1 VTPPKCCRVVAE
13 TGDRIA
19 QTIHVLAHSKS
30 PFSTGQV
37 SDFAGCSMDEAQRY
51 LDAAEEVTAIGP
63 ATSGRGTLYF
73 SRAKER
79 TA

>member
-1 VTPPKCCRVVAE
+1 MSPPKCCRLVAE
-13 TGDRIA
+13 SGDRIA
-19 QTIHVLAHSKS
+19 QVIHVLAHSKS

-37 SDFAGCSMDEAQRY
+37 ADFAGCSMEEAERY
-51 LDAAEEVTAIGP
+51 LESAEEVTAIGP
-63 ATSGRGTLYF
+63 PTSGRGTLYF